1 MIPTTKYSESSRSPF
16 FENKYSIGSIDRYL
30 TKQQLAEHLQ
40 VSQAYINILMKR
52 EGLPHLKLGRA
63 VRFRLNEVASWLSE
77 RTRP

>member
-1 MIPTTKYSESSRSPF
+1 MMPSSNNSESSRSLF
-16 FENKYSIGSIDRYL
+16 FENKNPIGSIDRYL

-40 VSQAYINILMKR
+40 LSQAYINILMKR

-63 VRFRLNEVASWLSE
+63 VRFRLDEVASWLSE